1 MEDESDLCETVRK
14 ISRLRR
20 ENHRLIRRCRN
31 LATKSVVLP
40 PFVLWSR
47 CEGNIIKYY
56 TIIIIEILH
65 YVYNFRELLLEQTR
79 LS

>member
-1 MEDESDLCETVRK
+1 MRDCKKDLSPAE
-14 ISRLRR
+14 R
-20 ENHRLIRRCRN
+20 EPSADSTLS
-31 LATKSVVLP
+31 KSVVLP
-40 PFVLWSR
+40 SFVLWSR